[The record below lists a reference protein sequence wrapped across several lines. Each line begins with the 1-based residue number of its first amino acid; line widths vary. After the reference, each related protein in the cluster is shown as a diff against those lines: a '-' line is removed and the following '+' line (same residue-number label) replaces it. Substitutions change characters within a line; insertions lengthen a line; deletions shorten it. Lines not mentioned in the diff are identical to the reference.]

1 MYGWWGGKGE
11 QRAKRPVLGKV
22 RMRRIKGAEEF
33 LQKLTGQ
40 KTKQGTPG
48 KKLAPLIPQRPPV
61 SLLMS
66 SLPSLLG
73 RSQLEADPVVPMAA
87 PFAEKRSP
95 ISSKEDLFHNHPH
108 LHPLRTPTSLTLN
121 T

>member
-11 QRAKRPVLGKV
+11 QRAKRPLLGKV

-48 KKLAPLIPQRPPV
+48 KKLAPLIPQRPPRI
-61 SLLMS
+61 SFNE
-66 SLPSLLG
+66 
-73 RSQLEADPVVPMAA
+73 Q
-87 PFAEKRSP
+87 FALSP
-95 ISSKEDLFHNHPH
+95 WSFTV
-108 LHPLRTPTSLTLN
+108 RG
-121 T
+121 